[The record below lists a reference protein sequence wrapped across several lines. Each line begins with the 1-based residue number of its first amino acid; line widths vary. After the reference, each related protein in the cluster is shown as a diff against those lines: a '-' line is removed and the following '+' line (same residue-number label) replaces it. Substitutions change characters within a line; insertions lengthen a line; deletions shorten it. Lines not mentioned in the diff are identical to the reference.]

1 MKNGLIHVIEGEQF
15 PDNSSINTE
24 IVRLMQN
31 GENVTVYT
39 ESLENTSD
47 NESMENLN
55 SIDNLPT
62 NSEEEIVGKLLENRD
77 ERPKK
82 VIIVVT
88 STDNPLPLP
97 S

>member
-1 MKNGLIHVIEGEQF
+1 
-15 PDNSSINTE
+15 
-24 IVRLMQN
+24 MQN

-82 VIIVVT
+82 VMIVVT